1 VKSDDELTNLTGP
14 TRPVIGGNMGN
25 PKESSLKEH
34 FVQLRI
40 PRSLKRRVLSL
51 AEEYDKTISDI
62 LRGALGFGVPVLEG
76 LRSTER
82 EFVRTYLR
90 ELKDEITRIK
100 RQETGNGK
108 EETGIRN

>member
-1 VKSDDELTNLTGP
+1 VKFDDELASLRGFI
-14 TRPVIGGNMGN
+14 RPVVGGNMGD

-40 PRSLKRRVLSL
+40 PRSLKKRVLFL
-51 AEEYDKTISDI
+51 AEAYDKTISDI

-82 EFVRTYLR
+82 EFVRSYLK
-90 ELKDEITRIK
+90 ELKDEITK
-100 RQETGNGK
+100 TKK
-108 EETGIRN
+108 EETGNRKPGTGIKN